1 MTFSCLLLFKNSQ
14 AFSRLCGVVALLA
27 ALVIPLRASE
37 LSGNFDGT
45 GTLTPTGT
53 PGIFTQNFTGDGTDA
68 SFGAFTIVGQSTV
81 DFSNPPH
88 FVIKNGMIT
97 LTFLN
102 GTLFA
107 TNSGEGTGNGQGMG
121 TFKGDFVISGGT
133 RAFTGATGEAALNG
147 TITRTSPTTE
157 TISASYLGS
166 ITPEPSTL
174 ALLATGLLGFGLR
187 RRRKM

>member
-1 MTFSCLLLFKNSQ
+1 MNFSCLLLFKNSQ

-81 DFSNPPH
+81 DFS
-88 FVIKNGMIT
+88 
-97 LTFLN
+97 
-102 GTLFA
+102 TLFG
-107 TNSGEGTGNGQGMG
+107 TNSGEGAGNGQGMG

-174 ALLATGLLGFGLR
+174 ALLAIGLLGFGLR